1 MVAFRNG
8 VKNRY
13 APTAVLAVLIA
24 LFSQQANAE
33 PECAEAVRAL
43 IQGSPSLQ
51 GSVSSRSTTTM
62 AGGQIMVT
70 LGLTEGKN
78 HLSMDENGNPLSL
91 FRNDKFYT
99 TPDNGKSWTL
109 VQTYSQDVLDRT
121 REGLVTQA
129 ENAKNIACQFGIDL
143 DGKTVNHYSVDY
155 AIHNTGTPVHSE
167 YWVDAE
173 TGFPWKTLTI
183 SDPGGNEIVIE
194 QISEPAPGQSP
205 PDPEG

>member
-51 GSVSSRSTTTM
+51 GPVSSRSTTTM

-155 AIHNTGTPVHSE
+155 AIHNTGTPVHSW